1 MRLVTQSHE
10 LGSIRSRILPLMCVD
25 WSNNWINELL
35 KTKSQKV
42 LDEGEVDE
50 SVSHW
55 TSCKLKSPTIMVSVD
70 GFA

>member
-25 WSNNWINELL
+25 WSINWINELL

-42 LDEGEVDE
+42 LNEGEVDE
-50 SVSHW
+50 SVSH
-55 TSCKLKSPTIMVSVD
+55 
-70 GFA
+70 